1 MNSEKTRYI
10 LLISGTLLFFIGLLN
25 GFIIPFFSVPRGGL
39 SAHLAA
45 VQGGMALII
54 FGLILKYMKLK
65 SSQFTFVAWSNIYSM
80 YAAWLAL
87 TLAASWGTDKSIHQK
102 TIIKLLAYTGGVA
115 TTAGVIFIFVGL
127 LAYNRITEK
136 IESKE

>member
-1 MNSEKTRYI
+1 MNSEKARTT

-25 GFIIPFFSVPRGGL
+25 GFVIPFFTVPKGGL

-65 SSQFTFVAWSNIYSM
+65 NSQLNFVAWSNTYSM
-80 YAAWLAL
+80 YAAWMAL
-87 TLAASWGTDKSIHQK
+87 TLAASWGADKTAQQK
-102 TIIKLLAYTGGVA
+102 TIIKLLAYTGGIA
-115 TTAGVIFIFVGL
+115 TTAGVVFILVGL
-127 LAYNRITEK
+127 LAFNRMAPEK
-136 IESKE
+136 IKS